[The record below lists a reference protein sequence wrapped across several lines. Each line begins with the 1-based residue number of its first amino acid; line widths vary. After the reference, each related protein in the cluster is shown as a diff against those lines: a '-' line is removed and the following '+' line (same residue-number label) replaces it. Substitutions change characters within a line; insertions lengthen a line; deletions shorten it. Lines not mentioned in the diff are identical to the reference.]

1 MSKSGET
8 VMTKKGVVKEIV
20 SWAVILVVA
29 FIIGNCLNKYVLM
42 KAVIPSGSMENTLQI
57 DDRVFGLRLA
67 YLFSEPERGDVVM
80 FDYPDDETLLYVKR
94 VIGLPG
100 ETVEI
105 IDGKVYIWKDE
116 TGTEKT
122 LLEEPYVKEQPI
134 GSYGPYSVPD
144 GCYFMMG
151 DNRNSS
157 WDSRKWE
164 NKFVKKEKIQC
175 KAWFRYKPD
184 FGWIK

>member
-1 MSKSGET
+1 MGRN
-8 VMTKKGVVKEIV
+8 GVLKEVI

-29 FIIGNCLNKYVLM
+29 FVIGNCLNKYVLM

-57 DDRVFGLRLA
+57 DDKVFGLRIA

-80 FDYPDDETLLYVKR
+80 FDYPDNETVLYVKR
-94 VIGLPG
+94 IIGLPG

-105 IDGKVYIWKDE
+105 IDGKVYIWNDD
-116 TGTEKT
+116 TGEEKT
-122 LLEEPYVKEQPI
+122 LLEEPYLKETPV
-134 GSYGPYSVPD
+134 GSFGTYHVPE
-144 GCYFMMG
+144 GCYFMLG

-157 WDSRKWE
+157 WDSRKWN
-164 NKFVKKEKIQC
+164 NKYVEKEHIQC
-175 KAWFRYKPD
+175 KAWFRYKPS